1 MAHAGQLVGGFAF
14 GVGAALMEEL
24 IVEDGVMAGLS
35 LGETRLPTIRDIPAL
50 RLVLLPTSVGPGAF
64 GAKMAGELSN
74 APVPPAIANAVADAL
89 GIRVTDLPLTP
100 ERVLDVAD
108 PERGGWSFRR
118 RISLA
123 AVDPAEAPPQ
133 EPQLPSDPSRSAPD
147 QAWARHVDRPCR
159 SGPTRYDVVY
169 PGTNAVG
176 STALG

>member
-35 LGETRLPTIRDIPAL
+35 LGETRLPTIRDVPAL

-100 ERVLDVAD
+100 ERVL
-108 PERGGWSFRR
+108 
-118 RISLA
+118 A
-123 AVDPAEAPPQ
+123 AILKAE
-133 EPQLPSDPSRSAPD
+133 
-147 QAWARHVDRPCR
+147 
-159 SGPTRYDVVY
+159 
-169 PGTNAVG
+169 
-176 STALG
+176 